1 MATRG
6 GIGDLITE
14 GFATA
19 LFGRRETMRI
29 PVRTSSNQAEAIY
42 LPTAAPGL
50 GDSGV
55 IIGREVYSG
64 KGYIYDPF
72 QLYGQQLPAPHWLVL
87 GESGNGKSAL
97 EKTYV
102 LRQLRFRDR
111 QVVVL
116 DAQGEDGVGEWN
128 LIAEALGVKPIRL
141 DPHAR
146 GGEGIRL
153 NPLDPAITITG
164 QLALLRTIVEVAL
177 GHTLDERSGYA
188 LKAAHGTVSADAMQ
202 AGVQPILHDIVDALR
217 EPRPEAAA
225 EMNIGL
231 EDVRAWGLDVALVID
246 RLVDGDLAGMFDG
259 PTSDGIDLDSP
270 LIVFDLSTIDRNSIA
285 MPILMAIVGVWLE
298 HTWLRPDRRK
308 RILLVEEAWHIISQ
322 PSVAQLFQRLLKFG
336 RRLGLSFVAVVHHLS
351 DVIDGAAAKEASA
364 ILKMASTRTIYMQKS
379 DEARATGR
387 VLGLPRWAVE
397 IIPTLSPG
405 IAVWD
410 VNGDVQVVKHI
421 VTEVEKPLV
430 YTDRAMT
437 ESSPR
442 ELDPP
447 EPALPLPVLPA
458 PASALAARADP
469 LEATL
474 PTSPLAL
481 EPVLPTVPHALPLPP
496 TRAVSAMH
504 RAGTQPSALQQ
515 ARMRQAEQQVH
526 MEVEQVEQAQ
536 PLHQAQQQQPPHQ
549 IPTAPLPPTAAPRLT
564 AVRPPDPLHP
574 VVVPNRAFDHDD
586 FNPGDQHDAQAT
598 TNTEDDTDTK
608 DALEPNGPDFLN
620 LSSLS
625 APTSAPAPA
634 PTLPP
639 RPTPTPASAPEP
651 PPAKSPEPSA
661 PAPAEP
667 MRPAH
672 YAQPAQHMDSA
683 QPTQHVAPAHPTQYM
698 ESARPAQHVAPAHP
712 TQYVEPSQPAQHMGS
727 AQPAPHAEP
736 ANLTQYVDP
745 AQPTQYTGSAQPA
758 PHAEPANPAQHVAP
772 AQSAQYVD
780 SVQPAQHVELVAAP
794 PIPAVPALRA
804 VVPPPISAVSRPSVD
819 DPELTALAA
828 ALFGP
833 RAQTPSHPRHVD
845 DDED

>member
-1 MATRG
+1 MAAPVG
-6 GIGDLITE
+6 GLTDAFTS
-14 GFATA
+14 F
-19 LFGRRETMRI
+19 LFGKMETTRL
-29 PVRTSSNQAEAIY
+29 PVRTSTGQAQAVY

-64 KGYIYDPF
+64 KGYVYDPF

-128 LIAEALGVKPIRL
+128 LIAEALGVRPIRL
-141 DPHAR
+141 DPHAK

-177 GHTLDERSGYA
+177 GRPLDERSGYA
-188 LKAAHGTVSADAMQ
+188 LKAAHATVRADALR
-202 AGVQPILHDIVDALR
+202 AAEQPILHDVVDALR
-217 EPRPEAAA
+217 EPSPAAA
-225 EMNIGL
+225 EEMNIEL
-231 EDVRAWGLDVALVID
+231 DDVREWGLDVALVLD
-246 RLVDGDLAGMFDG
+246 RLVDGDLEGMFDG
-259 PTSDGIDLDSP
+259 PTTDGIDLDSP

-308 RILLVEEAWHIISQ
+308 RILLVEEAWHIINS

-351 DVIDGAAAKEASA
+351 DVIDGAAAKEAAA

-421 VTEVEKPLV
+421 ITEVEKPLV

-442 ELDPP
+442 EGLDSPP
-447 EPALPLPVLPA
+447 IPPAALPPVTPVLEPLI
-458 PASALAARADP
+458 PTVARA
-469 LEATL
+469 L
-474 PTSPLAL
+474 PT
-481 EPVLPTVPHALPLPP
+481 
-496 TRAVSAMH
+496 TRAVVAM
-504 RAGTQPSALQQ
+504 
-515 ARMRQAEQQVH
+515 
-526 MEVEQVEQAQ
+526 
-536 PLHQAQQQQPPHQ
+536 QQPQQPV
-549 IPTAPLPPTAAPRLT
+549 ALP
-564 AVRPPDPLHP
+564 V
-574 VVVPNRAFDHDD
+574 
-586 FNPGDQHDAQAT
+586 
-598 TNTEDDTDTK
+598 
-608 DALEPNGPDFLN
+608 
-620 LSSLS
+620 
-625 APTSAPAPA
+625 TSAA
-634 PTLPP
+634 P
-639 RPTPTPASAPEP
+639 RPTPEPQFREPEIALEPADAPED
-651 PPAKSPEPSA
+651 SPVPGL
-661 PAPAEP
+661 
-667 MRPAH
+667 RP
-672 YAQPAQHMDSA
+672 
-683 QPTQHVAPAHPTQYM
+683 VAPPTL
-698 ESARPAQHVAPAHP
+698 SAASK
-712 TQYVEPSQPAQHMGS
+712 PSM
-727 AQPAPHAEP
+727 
-736 ANLTQYVDP
+736 
-745 AQPTQYTGSAQPA
+745 
-758 PHAEPANPAQHVAP
+758 
-772 AQSAQYVD
+772 
-780 SVQPAQHVELVAAP
+780 
-794 PIPAVPALRA
+794 
-804 VVPPPISAVSRPSVD
+804 D

-833 RAQTPSHPRHVD
+833 RAQTPSHPRQQGQPGQPGQPG
-845 DDED
+845 

>member
-19 LFGRRETMRI
+19 LFGRRETARI

-64 KGYIYDPF
+64 KGYVYDPF

-128 LIAEALGVKPIRL
+128 LIAEALGVRPIRL

-146 GGEGIRL
+146 GGQGIRL
-153 NPLDPAITITG
+153 NPLDPAITSTG

-177 GHTLDERSGYA
+177 GRSLDERSGYA
-188 LKAAHGTVSADAMQ
+188 LKAAHTTVHADAQRLGQQ
-202 AGVQPILHDIVDALR
+202 AILHDIVDALR
-217 EPRPEAAA
+217 EPRAEAAE
-225 EMNIGL
+225 EMNIAL
-231 EDVRAWGLDVALVID
+231 EDVREWGLDVALVLD
-246 RLVDGDLAGMFDG
+246 RLVDGDLKGMFDG
-259 PTSDGIDLDSP
+259 ATTEGIDLDSP

-298 HTWLRPDRRK
+298 HSWLRPDRRK
-308 RILLVEEAWHIISQ
+308 RILLVEEAWHIINQ

-351 DVIDGAAAKEASA
+351 DVIDGAAAKEAAA

-442 ELDPP
+442 EGLDSPP
-447 EPALPLPVLPA
+447 VAPELPPVTPALQPRLPSV
-458 PASALAARADP
+458 ARA
-469 LEATL
+469 
-474 PTSPLAL
+474 
-481 EPVLPTVPHALPLPP
+481 LPP
-496 TRAVSAMH
+496 TRAVVAMP
-504 RAGTQPSALQQ
+504 QPEQPVAL
-515 ARMRQAEQQVH
+515 
-526 MEVEQVEQAQ
+526 
-536 PLHQAQQQQPPHQ
+536 
-549 IPTAPLPPTAAPRLT
+549 
-564 AVRPPDPLHP
+564 P
-574 VVVPNRAFDHDD
+574 V
-586 FNPGDQHDAQAT
+586 T
-598 TNTEDDTDTK
+598 
-608 DALEPNGPDFLN
+608 
-620 LSSLS
+620 
-625 APTSAPAPA
+625 
-634 PTLPP
+634 
-639 RPTPTPASAPEP
+639 
-651 PPAKSPEPSA
+651 
-661 PAPAEP
+661 
-667 MRPAH
+667 
-672 YAQPAQHMDSA
+672 
-683 QPTQHVAPAHPTQYM
+683 
-698 ESARPAQHVAPAHP
+698 SARPAAAAPAAVP
-712 TQYVEPSQPAQHMGS
+712 QAQELLD
-727 AQPAPHAEP
+727 APAPETRGYDEP
-736 ANLTQYVDP
+736 EAYEPETYD
-745 AQPTQYTGSAQPA
+745 A
-758 PHAEPANPAQHVAP
+758 PE
-772 AQSAQYVD
+772 S
-780 SVQPAQHVELVAAP
+780 
-794 PIPAVPALRA
+794 VPALSPVA
-804 VVPPPISAVSRPSVD
+804 PPALSAAAKPTMD

-833 RAQTPSHPRHVD
+833 RAHTPSHPRRAGE
-845 DDED
+845 EDSAR

>member
-1 MATRG
+1 MAARG
-6 GIGDLITE
+6 GIADLISE

-19 LFGRRETMRI
+19 LFGRRETQRI
-29 PVRTSSNQAEAIY
+29 PVRTSTNQAEAIY

-128 LIAEALGVKPIRL
+128 MIAEALGVQPIRL

-146 GGEGIRL
+146 GGEGVRL
-153 NPLDPAITITG
+153 NPLDPAITSTG

-177 GHTLDERSGYA
+177 GRPLDERSGYA
-188 LKAAHGTVSADAMQ
+188 LKAAHSQVRADALR
-202 AGVQPILHDIVDALR
+202 AAEQPILHDVVDALR
-217 EPRPEAAA
+217 EPRPEAAQ
-225 EMNIGL
+225 EMNIEL
-231 EDVRAWGLDVALVID
+231 DDVREWGLDVALVLD

-259 PTSDGIDLDSP
+259 PTTEGIDLDSP

-298 HTWLRPDRRK
+298 HSWLRPDRRK
-308 RILLVEEAWHIISQ
+308 RIFLVEEAWHIINE

-351 DVIDGAAAKEASA
+351 DVIDGAAAKEAAA

-421 VTEVEKPLV
+421 VTEYEKPLV

-442 ELDPP
+442 PELEAPP
-447 EPALPLPVLPA
+447 TVPGLPPA
-458 PASALAARADP
+458 PPAAGSSGVAG
-469 LEATL
+469 
-474 PTSPLAL
+474 AL
-481 EPVLPTVPHALPLPP
+481 EPLVPLVPAPVRRAQPQVLPT
-496 TRAVSAMH
+496 
-504 RAGTQPSALQQ
+504 
-515 ARMRQAEQQVH
+515 
-526 MEVEQVEQAQ
+526 
-536 PLHQAQQQQPPHQ
+536 
-549 IPTAPLPPTAAPRLT
+549 TAAPRLSAARCPAGPAADSATIST
-564 AVRPPDPLHP
+564 AALQPLTP
-574 VVVPNRAFDHDD
+574 
-586 FNPGDQHDAQAT
+586 
-598 TNTEDDTDTK
+598 EDDGLGDGYGDEEGSDPDVQSIAEAALAEKVEARRDSAVNATSDAMCD
-608 DALEPNGPDFLN
+608 DALDDGAEAGLAA
-620 LSSLS
+620 LS
-625 APTSAPAPA
+625 PV
-634 PTLPP
+634 
-639 RPTPTPASAPEP
+639 P
-651 PPAKSPEPSA
+651 PPALAAARPSA
-661 PAPAEP
+661 
-667 MRPAH
+667 
-672 YAQPAQHMDSA
+672 
-683 QPTQHVAPAHPTQYM
+683 
-698 ESARPAQHVAPAHP
+698 
-712 TQYVEPSQPAQHMGS
+712 
-727 AQPAPHAEP
+727 
-736 ANLTQYVDP
+736 
-745 AQPTQYTGSAQPA
+745 
-758 PHAEPANPAQHVAP
+758 
-772 AQSAQYVD
+772 
-780 SVQPAQHVELVAAP
+780 
-794 PIPAVPALRA
+794 
-804 VVPPPISAVSRPSVD
+804 D
-819 DPELTALAA
+819 DPELTALAE

-833 RAQTPSHPRHVD
+833 RAQTPFDRRPGTGP
-845 DDED
+845 EG